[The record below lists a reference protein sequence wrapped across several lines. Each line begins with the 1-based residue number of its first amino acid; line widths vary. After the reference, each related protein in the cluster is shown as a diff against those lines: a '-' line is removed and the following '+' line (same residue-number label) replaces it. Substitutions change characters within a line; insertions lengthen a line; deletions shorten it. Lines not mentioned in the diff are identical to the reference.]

1 MNFLLICKKRIKKV
15 RFLLSNLAYND
26 KGEKVKRMINLIKE
40 VCINQ
45 LQIETMLD
53 TPIKLSQIIKNK
65 GKKAF
70 SEDIKADSQ
79 TKLMK

>member
-1 MNFLLICKKRIKKV
+1 
-15 RFLLSNLAYND
+15 
-26 KGEKVKRMINLIKE
+26 MINLIKE

-45 LQIETMLD
+45 IQIETMLD